1 MIMELIYVP
10 VLLAEFV
17 GSCFFASL
25 YQARDNIEQAVN
37 LFGTVLTWT
46 NNVHCKSHVLVRC
59 AILHPSRVPRSLII
73 CRSPVVGGG
82 RAIMD
87 CTCLLAFF
95 FSKNTGELRFIIYRR
110 RKKGIDPKYNP
121 HNTTPLH
128 KLQHHTT
135 QHNTTHTRKKTA
147 IYRLS
152 RENTT
157 TTKQPPSCYSITGG

>member
-1 MIMELIYVP
+1 MELIYVP

-82 RAIMD
+82 QGNHGLYLSS
-87 CTCLLAFF
+87 CFF
-95 FSKNTGELRFIIYRR
+95 FLEEHRR
-110 RKKGIDPKYNP
+110 AA
-121 HNTTPLH
+121 LH
-128 KLQHHTT
+128 Y
-135 QHNTTHTRKKTA
+135 
-147 IYRLS
+147 I
-152 RENTT
+152 
-157 TTKQPPSCYSITGG
+157 